1 MGLTTHGNKQRQ
13 GGERIL
19 GASQTHK
26 LGLDYLDVKKEIIQ
40 ELKQV
45 DKKGMEKLNK
55 KKNKDNTMVI
65 FQDNSVQDLRI
76 ENFINNLQRQLSIN
90 KLRSKSSSPQIRKE
104 ERSRSREKDNQNIIY
119 NKNKEVNISTTAL

>member
-1 MGLTTHGNKQRQ
+1 MGLNTGSTKQRQ
-13 GGERIL
+13 RTGERMM

-26 LGLDYLDVKKEIIQ
+26 LGLDYLEVKKEIIN

-65 FQDNSVQDLRI
+65 FQDNSV
-76 ENFINNLQRQLSIN
+76 
-90 KLRSKSSSPQIRKE
+90 
-104 ERSRSREKDNQNIIY
+104 
-119 NKNKEVNISTTAL
+119 

>member
-76 ENFINNLQRQLSIN
+76 ENFIINLQR
-90 KLRSKSSSPQIRKE
+90 
-104 ERSRSREKDNQNIIY
+104 
-119 NKNKEVNISTTAL
+119 